1 MIAPRRLQRSFGD
14 GLIAA
19 EIKDLHEVWMPH
31 ADIILADDEIV
42 HAVHQALVKRH
53 PNPNFSNLHRDRMPI
68 FDI

>member
-1 MIAPRRLQRSFGD
+1 VIAPRRLQRSFGD

-42 HAVHQALVKRH
+42 HAVHQASVK
-53 PNPNFSNLHRDRMPI
+53 PI
-68 FDI
+68 FDT